1 MSIESQANLTAAEQA
16 AIPLISRAGL
26 NLLHMHGLRVVAA
39 QDIGAIQAAYT
50 RITERTAVVVTQIA
64 GIAQEYVLLRLAQER
79 DARSDAWIDADDQTA
94 MLALPCGW
102 RIETRTTPDGVTA
115 ALAHDM
121 TIQAEADGLDIPTAL
136 AAMHL
141 RFYERLQP

>member
-1 MSIESQANLTAAEQA
+1 MSIENAANLTAAEQA

-39 QDIGAIQAAYT
+39 QDIGAIQAAYA
-50 RITERTAVVVTQIA
+50 RITERTAAMVAQMA

-79 DARSDAWIDADDQTA
+79 DVRSNAWIDADDQTA
-94 MLALPCGW
+94 TLALPCGW

-115 ALAHDM
+115 ILMHES
-121 TIQAEADGLDIPTAL
+121 TPKAEAEGPDVLAAL
-136 AAMHL
+136 AALHTL
-141 RFYERLQP
+141 LAERTQS

>member
-1 MSIESQANLTAAEQA
+1 MSIENAANLTAAEQA

-39 QDIGAIQAAYT
+39 QDIGAIQAAYA
-50 RITERTAVVVTQIA
+50 RITERTAMIVAQMT

-79 DARSDAWIDADDQTA
+79 DARSNAWIDTDDQTA
-94 MLALPCGW
+94 MLALPYGW

-115 ALAHDM
+115 ALSHDM

-136 AAMHL
+136 AALHA
-141 RFYERLQP
+141 RFHERLQP